1 MKELSKVREQRA
13 ISAAPAMIIK
23 KTEWSDSES
32 DEAQA
37 LIIRLEQELAGIERQ
52 RVDELEQI
60 DGWKE
65 QEMKRVHREAS
76 DALQES
82 CLLEGLVKSN
92 KERVQ
97 ELRAERKRLT
107 SDHDALRCGLRT
119 MQEEHRHLTLESVKL
134 RSHLKDT
141 QEYTEAET
149 KRGADW
155 AMVQRKYEEHMQ
167 DLQRMIEERESRTA
181 MEERRKKVYGRVV
194 LEIVQ
199 VVQNH
204 EVVKEQE
211 LIGFVRSADLASCSP
226 LYAA

>member
-1 MKELSKVREQRA
+1 
-13 ISAAPAMIIK
+13 
-23 KTEWSDSES
+23 
-32 DEAQA
+32 
-37 LIIRLEQELAGIERQ
+37 
-52 RVDELEQI
+52 
-60 DGWKE
+60 
-65 QEMKRVHREAS
+65 
-76 DALQES
+76 
-82 CLLEGLVKSN
+82 
-92 KERVQ
+92 
-97 ELRAERKRLT
+97 
-107 SDHDALRCGLRT
+107 